1 MLWAHALSAHAASL
15 YTTINSNATVQ
26 QFDIGTGGLLA
37 SKSPPTVSTGA
48 APDGITINQTG
59 TSLYNPG
66 GGSVSQFDVGAG
78 GLLAAKSPPS
88 VVSGG
93 GARIGISPD
102 GGSLY
107 VPNGTTVGQ
116 FDVGAGGLLT
126 PKAPATVAAGS
137 TPLAVAVSPDGKSAY
152 VANTGSN
159 SISQYDIGASGALT
173 PKSTPTV
180 ATGATP
186 VWISISPDGKS
197 VYTPSYGVGNTTV
210 SQFDVGAGGLLTPKS
225 TPTVT
230 VGASPAGIAFSPDGK
245 SAYVGLNGAAA
256 VAQLDVA
263 ANGALS
269 LKSPATVAAGA
280 GPTGVIVTPDGKN
293 VYVDNFGGG
302 SPTNNTI
309 SQFTVGTG
317 GALSPKSPATVTTAA
332 NGPFWL
338 AVTPDQGPKA
348 SFTAATST
356 VKSATIFDASASS
369 DADGSI
375 VQFDWDFGDG
385 TSRANGG
392 AKPAHAYT
400 KTGTFTVRL
409 TVTDDAGC
417 STQFVFTGQQALCN
431 GGAAATTTRTVVIG
445 SFGGV
450 SIRSRSVTVRRG
462 IAHVMLGCASNTFG
476 SCKGRLS
483 MRTLGK
489 VAVPSRKKRLAL
501 GSKSFTIAPGK
512 SKRVALKVSKAGRKV
527 LAQTKR
533 LRTRASVNAHDAAK
547 VRKKTSAK
555 VTLKLAKQR
564 KRR

>member
-1 MLWAHALSAHAASL
+1 MLWAHALSAHAASV

-26 QFDIGTGGLLA
+26 QYDIGTGGLLA
-37 SKSPPTVSTGA
+37 AKSPPTVPAGT

-66 GGSVSQFDVGAG
+66 GGSVFQFDVGAG
-78 GLLAAKSPPS
+78 GLLTAKSPAS
-88 VVSGG
+88 VASGG
-93 GARIGISPD
+93 GARIGISPNGD
-102 GGSLY
+102 SLY
-107 VPNGTTVGQ
+107 APNGTNVAQ

-126 PKAPATVAAGS
+126 PKSPATVAAGS

-152 VANTGSN
+152 VANTGGN
-159 SISQYDIGASGALT
+159 NISQYDIGANGALA

-180 ATGATP
+180 ATGASP
-186 VWISISPDGKS
+186 VWISISSDGKS
-197 VYTPSYGVGNTTV
+197 VYTADYGGTTV

-230 VGASPAGIAFSPDGK
+230 VGASPAGIASSPDGK
-245 SAYVGLNGAAA
+245 SVYVGLNGAAA

-269 LKSPATVAAGA
+269 SKSPATVAAGT

-309 SQFTVGTG
+309 SQFTVGAG
-317 GALSPKSPATVTTAA
+317 GVLSPKSPATVTTAA

-338 AVTPDQGPKA
+338 AVSPDQGPKA
-348 SFTAATST
+348 SFKAATST

-392 AKPAHAYT
+392 AKPAHVYT

-409 TVTDDAGC
+409 TVTDEAGC

-431 GGAAATTTRTVVIG
+431 GGAAATTTRAVVVG

-450 SIRSRSVTVRRG
+450 SIRSKSVTVRRG
-462 IAHVMLGCASNTFG
+462 FARITLACVSSAFG
-476 SCKGRLS
+476 SGKGRLS
-483 MRTLGK
+483 LRTLGK

-512 SKRVALKVSKAGRKV
+512 SKRLAVRLSKTGRKA
-527 LAQTKR
+527 LARTKR
-533 LRTRASVNAHDAAK
+533 LRTRASVNAHDAAN
-547 VRKKTSAK
+547 VSKKTSAK
-555 VTLKLAKQR
+555 VTLKLAKKR